1 MAADRPYTKTTLEAA
16 RLLGQLIKLSRKKH
30 RMSENELAA
39 RAHIARS
46 TLQKIEKGD
55 PSINIGLAFEAA
67 NVVGVALFDASD
79 SHDLRRLNNSLTDQ
93 LTLFTR
99 KSKKDDSE
107 LKDDF

>member
-1 MAADRPYTKTTLEAA
+1 MAADRPYTKATLEAA
-16 RLLGQLIKLSRKKH
+16 RLLGQLIKLSRKKR
-30 RMSENELAA
+30 RMSESELAV

-55 PSINIGLAFEAA
+55 PTINIGLVFEAA
-67 NVVGVALFDASD
+67 NVVGVALFNAND
-79 SHDLRRLNNSLTDQ
+79 SHDLRRHNDFLTDQ
-93 LTLFTR
+93 LTLLTR